1 MNTSSKI
8 NRLLLFGLLIF
19 FGIINEAQAQQTI
32 RFRLIDPEQGLDIPG
47 VSYRYADVQGISD
60 TDGFI
65 QFQFK
70 SETRLFLRHIS
81 YGNWDLSPEEI
92 LKANQIG
99 RIERSENIF
108 QLSPVSVISLKMTE
122 EKDKKIVLSD
132 QERLHHDAGAILS
145 LNPAVAGIRKGGSF
159 AFDPVMRGFKYDQL
173 NIVINGMQSANAAC
187 PNRMDP
193 PTSQVALNRIKE
205 VEILKGPHALRYGIG
220 LGGTINYIQ
229 ESPDFS
235 SESGIYGRLSS
246 LYESNG
252 NVSRNEGRIG
262 FQGSNYDVG
271 ILGSWAK
278 GSDYKDGTGQF
289 VPSDFTRGTVGM
301 YGDLRISPKDLVQVS
316 INRNFA
322 RDVDFPSL
330 NMDLR
335 TDDTWMGSIKHTRNF
350 KGGSLASWTS
360 SAYFTRVDHLM
371 DNLLRDIDP
380 RMVNSSTPAITENWG
395 IRTEGLWKFKSG
407 KLYAGM
413 DHKVEAAEGT
423 RIREMLMG
431 PMAGKTV
438 YDNLWQ
444 NSQISKTGVFANY
457 TFPVGQTILTTSGRL
472 DVNQAIANDPAE
484 EFLLLHP
491 EAKNTQLNPG
501 LSIGAQ
507 RSLGSSFNVGLWAAA
522 VQRSGGLLERFI
534 NYLPVG
540 LDPFE
545 LVGNPQ
551 IKPETNYE
559 IDFVLGYD
567 IEGFSLEAT
576 VFGSYLTDYISS
588 VKTDLKPRL
597 PSSPGVRQYVNIDE
611 AYKTGFEL
619 AFKQRIS
626 QRVQHSVQLAYT
638 YGKDLGLNAA
648 LPEIAPFDLRYRIQG
663 QFVKDKLHAGLTLR
677 QVATQNRV
685 SEVFGEQKTPGFTLI
700 DADVSYPLGNSL
712 LLKTGA
718 QNLLNEAYYE
728 HLSRPI
734 GADKSPMFSP
744 GRNFF
749 LMISYKFP

>member
-1 MNTSSKI
+1 MNILSKI
-8 NRLLLFGLLIF
+8 NRLLLFSFLILF
-19 FGIINEAQAQQTI
+19 STALETLAQEPI
-32 RFRLIDPEQGLDIPG
+32 RIQIIDPDQSLGIPG
-47 VSYRYADVQGISD
+47 VSFRYADVQGISD
-60 TDGFI
+60 SDGFI
-65 QFQFK
+65 QFQFN
-70 SETRLFLRHIS
+70 SEARLFLRHIS
-81 YGNWDLSPEEI
+81 YGNWELSPEEI
-92 LKANQIG
+92 LKANQKG
-99 RIERSENIF
+99 VIERSENVF

-235 SESGIYGRLSS
+235 AEAAVYGRLSS

-252 NVSRNEGRIG
+252 NVSRNEGRLG
-262 FQGSNYDVG
+262 LQGRNYDVG

-278 GSDYKDGTGQF
+278 GTDYKDGDGNL
-289 VPSDFTRGTVGM
+289 VPSDFTRGTVGV
-301 YGDLRISPKDLVQVS
+301 YGDLKISPKDLLQVS
-316 INRNFA
+316 VNRNFA

-335 TDDTWMGSIKHTRNF
+335 TDDTWMGSVKHIRTF
-350 KGGSLASWTS
+350 KGGPLTTWTS

-371 DNLLRDIDP
+371 DNLLRDLDP
-380 RMVNSSTPAITENWG
+380 RMLNASTPAITENWG
-395 IRTEGLWKFKSG
+395 IRTEGAWNFKSG
-407 KLYAGM
+407 KLYAGL
-413 DHKVEAAEGT
+413 DHRLEAAEGS
-423 RIREMLMG
+423 RIREILMG
-431 PMAGKTV
+431 PMQGSIF

-457 TFPVGQTILTTSGRL
+457 TFPIGQTILSTSGRL

-491 EAKNTQLNPG
+491 DSKNTQLNPG
-501 LSIGAQ
+501 MSIGAQ
-507 RSLGSSFNVGLWAAA
+507 RSVGSAFNVGLWVAA
-522 VQRSGGLLERFI
+522 VQRSGSLLERFI

-559 IDFVLGYD
+559 MDLVLGY
-567 IEGFSLEAT
+567 ETETLALEAT
-576 VFGSYLTDYISS
+576 FFGSYLRDYISS

-597 PSSPGVRQYVNIDE
+597 PSSPGVRQYVNIED
-611 AYKTGFEL
+611 AFKTGLEL
-619 AFKQRIS
+619 AFKQKIS
-626 QRVQHSVQLAYT
+626 RSVQHSIQLAYT
-638 YGKDLGLNAA
+638 YGKDLSIDAA
-648 LPEIAPFDLRYRIQG
+648 LPEIAPFDFRYRIQG
-663 QFVKDKLHAGLTLR
+663 QFVEDKLQAGLSLR
-677 QVATQNRV
+677 QVATQNRI

-700 DADVSYPLGNSL
+700 DADVSYPIGEVLI
-712 LLKTGA
+712 LKTGV
-718 QNLLNEAYYE
+718 QNLLDEAYYE

-734 GADKSPMFSP
+734 GADKSPLFSP